1 LSFTGQYS
9 GQQFT
14 MTFKSA
20 AAVTQYEFVTLA
32 GQSDGECADCS
43 SAGEIAIGVAQNTAS
58 AAGQAVRV
66 CILGVTKVNAGAAVT
81 KGDTLQTDATAR
93 AIAAASADE
102 VMGVAIETAAAAG
115 DVITAIIGYAGIL

>member
-14 MTFKSA
+14 MTFKA
-20 AAVTQYEFVTLA
+20 GAAVTQFEFVTIA
-32 GQSDGECADCS
+32 GQSDGECIDCS
-43 SAGEIAIGVAQNTAS
+43 SAGEIAIGVAQNAAS
-58 AAGQAVRV
+58 AAGLPVRV
-66 CILGVTKVNAGAAVT
+66 CVLGVTKVNAGAAVT

-102 VMGVAIETAAAAG
+102 VMGVAVETAAAAG

>member
-1 LSFTGQYS
+1 MAFTAQYS

-14 MTFKSA
+14 MTFKAA
-20 AAVTQYEFVTLA
+20 AAVTKYEFVTIA
-32 GQSDGECADCS
+32 GQSDGEVADCS
-43 SAGEIAIGVAQNTAS
+43 SAGEIAIGVAQNTA
-58 AAGQAVRV
+58 ATGQAVRV
-66 CILGVTKVNAGAAVT
+66 CVLGVTKVNAGAAVT

-115 DVITAIIGYAGIL
+115 DVITALIAYAGIL

>member
-1 LSFTGQYS
+1 MAFTAQYS

-14 MTFKSA
+14 MTFKAA
-20 AAVTQYEFVTLA
+20 AAVTKYEFVTIA

-43 SAGEIAIGVAQNTAS
+43 SAGEIAIGVAQQAA

-66 CILGVTKVNAGAAVT
+66 CVLGVTKVNAGAAVT

-93 AIAAASADE
+93 AIAATTADE
-102 VMGVAIETAAAAG
+102 VLGVAVEAAAAAG
-115 DVITAIIGYAGIL
+115 DVITAIIGYAGIF